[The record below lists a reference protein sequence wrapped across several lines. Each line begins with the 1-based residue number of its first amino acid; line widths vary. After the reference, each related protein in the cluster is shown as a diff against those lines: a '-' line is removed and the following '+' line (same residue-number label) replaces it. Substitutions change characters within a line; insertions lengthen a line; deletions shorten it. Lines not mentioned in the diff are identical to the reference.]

1 MNTPSALLLKTLKF
15 KSSTE
20 QALDSP
26 VLRRISTLREGTG
39 RSTRNLCQKVIQLFI
54 CSIFPVAFPFWIRNK
69 RSQEYGRTRRSA
81 IERRAVLCVVDIL
94 TEATIW
100 GLSDSSR

>member
-1 MNTPSALLLKTLKF
+1 MNTPSALLLNTEI

-26 VLRRISTLREGTG
+26 VLRRIGTLREGTG
-39 RSTRNLCQKVIQLFI
+39 RSTRNLGQKVIQFFI
-54 CSIFPVAFPFWIRNK
+54 CSIFPVALPLWIRNK

-94 TEATIW
+94 TETTIR
-100 GLSDSSR
+100 GLPDSSR